1 MSAITFSVI
10 TGIQS
15 PNEEQW
21 QPMLESMNH
30 TVKEYIKFDGKIC
43 TSGKIYIIIQEGLSW
58 S

>member
-1 MSAITFSVI
+1 MTLSVI